1 MLQVYDRVLTS
12 KSQETLVALTILVIG
27 LFAYMGVLELL
38 RSRILSRTGRLV
50 DEEIGKDVFDTVIN
64 HSLRKTPN
72 INSQPLRD
80 LDTLRQF
87 LSGPGP
93 SALFDA
99 PWAPVYLAF
108 IFVFMHAWLG
118 IFATCG
124 AVLLFIF
131 AILNE
136 LLTRNRLEEASRS
149 NMSAHVFAEENRRNA
164 EVIQAMGM
172 IGSMRARWE
181 KLRGTALSDQDRA
194 GDRASFISS
203 ATKSIRL
210 LLQSLMLAL
219 GAYLAIKNE
228 ISPGVMIAAS
238 IIMSRALAPVEQ
250 SIAHWRGFQSFRRSH
265 KRLLMIL
272 ADMAQKEDNMQL
284 PDPVG
289 RLHIENIIVPVA
301 GSNVPLLKGLNFKL
315 EPGQA
320 LGVIGPTG
328 AGKSTLARALV
339 GVWPIAKGAVRI
351 DGAPIDQWDREQ
363 IGKFMGYLPQDVELF
378 AGTIEENICRFSTEP
393 NPEAVVKAAR
403 LANVHE
409 MILNLPDG
417 YNTRIGEGGATL
429 SAGQRQRVGLARAL
443 YGEPVFIVLDEPN
456 ANLDMEGEVAL
467 VQAIQAAKANGA
479 AVIVIAHRPS
489 AIQSVDLILFLRDGT
504 QAAFGPRDEVLKQI
518 MKPPQ
523 QSGGQQQQAGDGK
536 MPPMSKLTPQ
546 KSGDSET
553 PGSN

>member
-12 KSQETLVALTILVIG
+12 KSQETLVAFTVLVIV

-50 DEEIGKDVFDTVIN
+50 DEEIGKDVFDTVLN
-64 HSLRKTPN
+64 HSLKKTPN

-93 SALFDA
+93 MALFDA
-99 PWAPVYLAF
+99 PWAPVYLAVIF
-108 IFVFMHAWLG
+108 IFMHAWLG
-118 IFATCG
+118 VFAAGG
-124 AVLLFIF
+124 AVVLFIF
-131 AILNE
+131 ALLNE
-136 LLTRNRLEEASRS
+136 ILTKSRLEEASRS
-149 NMSAHVFAEENRRNA
+149 NMAAHVFAEENRRNA

-181 KLRGTALSDQDRA
+181 KLRGTALTDQDRA
-194 GDRASFISS
+194 TDRASVITS
-203 ATKSIRL
+203 ATKSLRL

-219 GAYLAIKNE
+219 GAYLAINNE
-228 ISPGVMIAAS
+228 ISPGTMIAAS

-265 KRLLMIL
+265 KRLLMLLGDL
-272 ADMAQKEDNMQL
+272 ANKKENMQL
-284 PDPVG
+284 PDPAG
-289 RLHIENIIVPVA
+289 RIHVENIIVPVM
-301 GSNVPLLKGLNFKL
+301 GSPVPLLKGINFQL

-363 IGKFMGYLPQDVELF
+363 IGRFMGYLPQDVELF
-378 AGTIEENICRFSTEP
+378 AGTIEENICRFSLDP
-393 NPEAVVKAAR
+393 NPEAAVKAAR

-417 YNTRIGEGGATL
+417 YNTRIGESGATL

-443 YGEPVFIVLDEPN
+443 YGDPVFIVMDEPN

-489 AIQSVDLILFLRDGT
+489 AIQSVDMILFLRDGT

-523 QSGGQQQQAGDGK
+523 GAGAPEKGDGK
-536 MPPMSKLTPQ
+536 MPSRSQL
-546 KSGDSET
+546 KSRNDET
-553 PGSN
+553 PGSK